1 MLRRVRQQGH
11 CPGALDGNGEPAL
24 VFLAVAALPV
34 PEDLL
39 PVVQV
44 IPEEIHVLIVDDFDG
59 VAAKITRATS
69 ARPAAA
75 RPPPP
80 PTETTAAAAPAAETT
95 SAAAPAA
102 ETTSAPASATTA
114 KPSRRAASSISTISI
129 KHQFSPIHILY
140 VETGY
145 VSLRYF

>member
-1 MLRRVRQQGH
+1 MLRRVGQQGH
-11 CPGALDGNGEPAL
+11 CPSALDGNCQPAL
-24 VFLAVAALPV
+24 VFLARAALPV

-44 IPEEIHVLIVDDFDG
+44 VPEEIHVLIVDDFDG
-59 VAAKITRATS
+59 VAAKIARAAP
-69 ARPAAA
+69 ARPATA
-75 RPPPP
+75 RPPPARS
-80 PTETTAAAAPAAETT
+80 TETTA
-95 SAAAPAA
+95 SAAATAESTASATAA